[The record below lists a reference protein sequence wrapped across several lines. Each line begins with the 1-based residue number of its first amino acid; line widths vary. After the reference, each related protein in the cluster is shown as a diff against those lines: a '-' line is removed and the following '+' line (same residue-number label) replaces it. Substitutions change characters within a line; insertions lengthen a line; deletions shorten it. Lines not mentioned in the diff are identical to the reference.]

1 MPCVSGYRQQL
12 NIGVIARMK
21 PAKRYSEL
29 MSELLKELAE
39 MSNSVEVPVG
49 ALVLDKKLEV
59 IAKSFNNR
67 VEKNDPTAHAEIEA
81 IRIAGQKLNNWRL
94 DDCTL
99 LVTLE
104 PCQMCSGAILQ
115 SRISRIVFG
124 AFEPKTGFL
133 VSKNS
138 DSENTN
144 IEIISGVIEEESS
157 KILSNWFRDKRSNK
171 DMI

>member
-1 MPCVSGYRQQL
+1 
-12 NIGVIARMK
+12 MK
-21 PAKRYSEL
+21 PAKRYSDL
-29 MSELLKELAE
+29 MSDLLKELSE
-39 MSNSVEVPVG
+39 MSNSVDVPVG
-49 ALVLDKKLEV
+49 ALVIDKNLEV

-67 VEKNDPTAHAEIEA
+67 VEKNDPTAHAEIEV

-115 SRISRIVFG
+115 SRISRVVFG

-133 VSKNS
+133 VSRNS
-138 DSENTN
+138 HPENTN
-144 IEIISGVIEEESS
+144 IEIIGGVMEEESS
-157 KILSNWFRDKRSNK
+157 KILSNWFRDKR
-171 DMI
+171 

>member
-1 MPCVSGYRQQL
+1 
-12 NIGVIARMK
+12 MK
-21 PAKRYSEL
+21 PAKRYSDL
-29 MSELLKELAE
+29 MGELLKELAE
-39 MSNSVEVPVG
+39 MSNSVDVPVG
-49 ALVLDKKLEV
+49 ALVLDKNLDV

-67 VEKNDPTAHAEIEA
+67 VEKNDPTAHAEIEV

-115 SRISRIVFG
+115 SRISRVVFG

-133 VSKNS
+133 VSKN
-138 DSENTN
+138 
-144 IEIISGVIEEESS
+144 
-157 KILSNWFRDKRSNK
+157 
-171 DMI
+171 

>member
-1 MPCVSGYRQQL
+1 
-12 NIGVIARMK
+12 MK
-21 PAKRYSEL
+21 PAKQYSDL

-39 MSNSVEVPVG
+39 MSNSIDVPVG
-49 ALVLDKKLEV
+49 ALVLDKNLEV

-99 LVTLE
+99 IVTLE

-115 SRISRIVFG
+115 SRINRVVFG

-138 DSENTN
+138 HSENTN
-144 IEIISGVIEEESS
+144 IEIISGVMEEESA
-157 KILSNWFRDKRSNK
+157 KILSNWFQNKRSNK

>member
-1 MPCVSGYRQQL
+1 
-12 NIGVIARMK
+12 MK
-21 PAKRYSEL
+21 PAKRYSDL

-39 MSNSVEVPVG
+39 MSNSVDVPVG
-49 ALVLDKKLEV
+49 ALVLDKNLEV

-81 IRIAGQKLNNWRL
+81 IRISGQKLNNWRL

-115 SRISRIVFG
+115 SRISRVVFG

-133 VSKNS
+133 VSQNS
-138 DSENTN
+138 HSENTN
-144 IEIISGVIEEESS
+144 IEIISGVMEEESA
-157 KILSNWFRDKRSNK
+157 KIISNWFQNRRSNK

>member
-1 MPCVSGYRQQL
+1 
-12 NIGVIARMK
+12 MK
-21 PAKRYSEL
+21 PAKRYSDL
-29 MSELLKELAE
+29 MSELLKELTE
-39 MSNSVEVPVG
+39 MSNSVDVPVG
-49 ALVLDKKLEV
+49 AFVLDKNLEV

-67 VEKNDPTAHAEIEA
+67 VETNDPTAHAEIEA

-115 SRISRIVFG
+115 SRISRVVFG

-138 DSENTN
+138 RSENTN
-144 IEIISGVIEEESS
+144 IEIISGVMAEESS
-157 KILSNWFRDKRSNK
+157 KILSNWFQDKRSNK

>member
-1 MPCVSGYRQQL
+1 
-12 NIGVIARMK
+12 MK
-21 PAKRYSEL
+21 PAKQYADL
-29 MSELLKELAE
+29 MSELLEELAE
-39 MSNSVEVPVG
+39 MSNSVDVPVG
-49 ALVLDKKLEV
+49 ALVLDKNLEV
-59 IAKSFNNR
+59 IAKSFNKR
-67 VEKNDPTAHAEIEA
+67 VETNDPTAHAEIEA
-81 IRIAGQKLNNWRL
+81 IRIAGQKLNYWRL

-115 SRISRIVFG
+115 SRISRVVFG

-133 VSKNS
+133 VSRNS
-138 DSENTN
+138 HTENKN
-144 IEIISGVIEEESS
+144 IEIISGVMEEESS

>member
-1 MPCVSGYRQQL
+1 
-12 NIGVIARMK
+12 MK
-21 PAKRYSEL
+21 PAKQFSDL

-39 MSNSVEVPVG
+39 ISNSVDVPVG
-49 ALVLDKKLEV
+49 ALVLDKNLEI

-67 VEKNDPTAHAEIEA
+67 VQKNDPTSHAEIEA
-81 IRIAGQKLNNWRL
+81 IRIAGQKLSNWRL

-99 LVTLE
+99 IVTLE

-115 SRISRIVFG
+115 SRISRVVFG

-138 DSENTN
+138 RSEITN
-144 IEIISGVIEEESS
+144 IEIISGVMEEESS
-157 KILSNWFRDKRSNK
+157 KILSNWFLDKRSNK

>member
-1 MPCVSGYRQQL
+1 
-12 NIGVIARMK
+12 MK
-21 PAKRYSEL
+21 PAKQYSDL
-29 MSELLKELAE
+29 MSELLNELAE
-39 MSNSVEVPVG
+39 MTNSVDVPVG
-49 ALVLDKKLEV
+49 ALILDKNLEV

-99 LVTLE
+99 IVTLE

-115 SRISRIVFG
+115 SRISRVVFG
-124 AFEPKTGFL
+124 AFEPKSGFL
-133 VSKNS
+133 VSRNS
-138 DSENTN
+138 NPENTN
-144 IEIISGVIEEESS
+144 IEIISGVMEEESS

>member
-1 MPCVSGYRQQL
+1 
-12 NIGVIARMK
+12 MK
-21 PAKRYSEL
+21 PAKQYSDL
-29 MSELLKELAE
+29 MGELLKELAE
-39 MSNSVEVPVG
+39 MSNSVDVPVG
-49 ALVLDKKLEV
+49 ALVLDKNLDV

-67 VEKNDPTAHAEIEA
+67 VEKNDPTAHAEIEV

-94 DDCTL
+94 DGGTL
-99 LVTLE
+99 IVTLE

-115 SRISRIVFG
+115 SRISRVVFG

-138 DSENTN
+138 QSENSN
-144 IEIISGVIEEESS
+144 IEIISGVMEEESS
-157 KILSNWFRDKRSNK
+157 KILSNWFQDKRPIK

>member
-1 MPCVSGYRQQL
+1 
-12 NIGVIARMK
+12 MK
-21 PAKRYSEL
+21 PAKRYSDL

-39 MSNSVEVPVG
+39 MSNSVDVPVG
-49 ALVLDKKLEV
+49 ALVLDKNLEV

-81 IRIAGQKLNNWRL
+81 IRLAGQQLNNWRL

-99 LVTLE
+99 IVTLE

-115 SRISRIVFG
+115 SRISRVVFG

-138 DSENTN
+138 QSENSN
-144 IEIISGVIEEESS
+144 IEIISGVMEEESA
-157 KILSNWFRDKRSNK
+157 KILSNWFHGKRSNK

>member
-1 MPCVSGYRQQL
+1 
-12 NIGVIARMK
+12 MK

-39 MSNSVEVPVG
+39 MSNSVDVPV
-49 ALVLDKKLEV
+49 AAFVLDKNLEV
-59 IAKSFNNR
+59 IAKSLNNR
-67 VEKNDPTAHAEIEA
+67 VQKNDPTAHAEIEA

-99 LVTLE
+99 IVTLE

-115 SRISRIVFG
+115 SRISRVIFG

-133 VSKNS
+133 VSRNS
-138 DSENTN
+138 HSENKN
-144 IEIISGVIEEESS
+144 IEIISGVMEEESS
-157 KILSNWFRDKRSNK
+157 KILSNWFQEKRSNK

>member
-1 MPCVSGYRQQL
+1 
-12 NIGVIARMK
+12 MK
-21 PAKRYSEL
+21 PAKQYSDL
-29 MSELLKELAE
+29 MSELLKELVE
-39 MSNSVEVPVG
+39 MSNSVDVPVG
-49 ALVLDKKLEV
+49 ALVLDKNLEV
-59 IAKSFNNR
+59 VAKSFNNR

-99 LVTLE
+99 IVTLE

-115 SRISRIVFG
+115 SRISRVVFG

-157 KILSNWFRDKRSNK
+157 KILSNWFRDKR
-171 DMI
+171 

>member
-1 MPCVSGYRQQL
+1 
-12 NIGVIARMK
+12 MK
-21 PAKRYSEL
+21 PAKQYSDL

-39 MSNSVEVPVG
+39 MSNSVDVPVG
-49 ALVLDKKLEV
+49 ALVLDKNLEV

-67 VEKNDPTAHAEIEA
+67 VENNDPTAHAEIEA

-99 LVTLE
+99 IVTLE

-115 SRISRIVFG
+115 SRISRVVFG
-124 AFEPKTGFL
+124 AYEPKTGFL

-138 DSENTN
+138 SSENTN
-144 IEIISGVIEEESS
+144 IEIISGVMEEESS
-157 KILSNWFRDKRSNK
+157 TILSNWFQDKRSNK

>member
-1 MPCVSGYRQQL
+1 
-12 NIGVIARMK
+12 
-21 PAKRYSEL
+21 

-39 MSNSVEVPVG
+39 MSNSIDVPVG
-49 ALVLDKKLEV
+49 ALVLDENLEV

-99 LVTLE
+99 VVTLE

-115 SRISRIVFG
+115 SRIIRVVFG

-138 DSENTN
+138 HSENTN
-144 IEIISGVIEEESS
+144 IEIISGVMEEESA
-157 KILSNWFRDKRSNK
+157 KILSNWFQDKRSNK

>member
-1 MPCVSGYRQQL
+1 
-12 NIGVIARMK
+12 MK
-21 PAKRYSEL
+21 PTKQYSDL
-29 MSELLKELAE
+29 MSELLKDLAE
-39 MSNSVEVPVG
+39 MSNSVDVPVG
-49 ALVLDKKLEV
+49 ALVLDKNLEV

-67 VEKNDPTAHAEIEA
+67 VENNDPTAHAEIEA
-81 IRIAGQKLNNWRL
+81 IRLAGQKLNNWRL

-99 LVTLE
+99 IVTLE

-115 SRISRIVFG
+115 SRISRVVFG

-138 DSENTN
+138 HSESTN
-144 IEIISGVIEEESS
+144 IEIISGVMEEESA
-157 KILSNWFRDKRSNK
+157 KILSNWFQNRRSNK

>member
-1 MPCVSGYRQQL
+1 
-12 NIGVIARMK
+12 MK
-21 PAKRYSEL
+21 PAKRYSDL

-39 MSNSVEVPVG
+39 MSNSVDVPVG
-49 ALVLDKKLEV
+49 ALVLDKNLEV

-67 VEKNDPTAHAEIEA
+67 VETNDPTAHAEIEA

-115 SRISRIVFG
+115 SRISRVVFG

-138 DSENTN
+138 HFENTN
-144 IEIISGVIEEESS
+144 IEIISGVMEEESA
-157 KILSNWFRDKRSNK
+157 KILSNWFQNKRSNK

>member
-1 MPCVSGYRQQL
+1 
-12 NIGVIARMK
+12 MK
-21 PAKRYSEL
+21 PAKQYSDL
-29 MSELLKELAE
+29 MSELLNELAE
-39 MSNSVEVPVG
+39 MTNSVDVPVG
-49 ALVLDKKLEV
+49 ALVLDKYLKV

-81 IRIAGQKLNNWRL
+81 IRIAGQQLNNWRL

-99 LVTLE
+99 IVTLE

-115 SRISRIVFG
+115 SRISRVVFG

-133 VSKNS
+133 VSRNS
-138 DSENTN
+138 HPENTN
-144 IEIISGVIEEESS
+144 IEIISGVMEEESS

>member
-1 MPCVSGYRQQL
+1 
-12 NIGVIARMK
+12 MK
-21 PAKRYSEL
+21 PAKRYSDL

-39 MSNSVEVPVG
+39 MSNSVDVPVG
-49 ALVLDKKLEV
+49 ALVLDKNLEV

-67 VEKNDPTAHAEIEA
+67 VETNDPTAHAEIEA

-99 LVTLE
+99 IVTLE

-115 SRISRIVFG
+115 SRISRVVFG

-138 DSENTN
+138 HFENTN
-144 IEIISGVIEEESS
+144 IEIISGVMEEESA
-157 KILSNWFRDKRSNK
+157 KILSNWFQDKRSNK

>member
-1 MPCVSGYRQQL
+1 
-12 NIGVIARMK
+12 MK

-39 MSNSVEVPVG
+39 MSASVDVPVG
-49 ALVLDKKLEV
+49 ALVLDKNLEV

-99 LVTLE
+99 IVTLE

-115 SRISRIVFG
+115 SRISCVVFG

-138 DSENTN
+138 QSENSN
-144 IEIISGVIEEESS
+144 IEIISGVMEEESS
-157 KILSNWFRDKRSNK
+157 KILSNWFQEKRSNK

>member
-1 MPCVSGYRQQL
+1 
-12 NIGVIARMK
+12 MK
-21 PAKRYSEL
+21 PAKRFSDL

-39 MSNSVEVPVG
+39 MSGSVDVPVG
-49 ALVLDKKLEV
+49 ALVLDKNLEV
-59 IAKSFNNR
+59 LAKSFNHR

-81 IRIAGQKLNNWRL
+81 IRIAGQEINNWRL

-99 LVTLE
+99 IVTLE

-115 SRISRIVFG
+115 SRISRVIFG

-138 DSENTN
+138 QSENSN
-144 IEIISGVIEEESS
+144 IEIISGVMEEESS
-157 KILSNWFRDKRSNK
+157 KILSNWFQEKRSNK

>member
-1 MPCVSGYRQQL
+1 
-12 NIGVIARMK
+12 MK

-39 MSNSVEVPVG
+39 MSNSVDVPVG
-49 ALVLDKKLEV
+49 ALVLDKNLEV

-99 LVTLE
+99 VVTLE

-115 SRISRIVFG
+115 SRISRVVFG

-138 DSENTN
+138 HSENTN
-144 IEIISGVIEEESS
+144 IEIISGVMEEESA
-157 KILSNWFRDKRSNK
+157 KILSNWFQDKRSNK

>member
-1 MPCVSGYRQQL
+1 
-12 NIGVIARMK
+12 MK
-21 PAKRYSEL
+21 PAKQYSDL
-29 MSELLKELAE
+29 MSELLKELVE
-39 MSNSVEVPVG
+39 MSNSVDVPVG
-49 ALVLDKKLEV
+49 ALVLDKNLEV

-67 VEKNDPTAHAEIEA
+67 VENNDPTAHAEIEV

-99 LVTLE
+99 IVTLE

-115 SRISRIVFG
+115 SRISRVVFG

-133 VSKNS
+133 VSQNS
-138 DSENTN
+138 HSENTN
-144 IEIISGVIEEESS
+144 IEIISGVMEEESA
-157 KILSNWFRDKRSNK
+157 KILSNWFQNRRSNK

>member
-1 MPCVSGYRQQL
+1 
-12 NIGVIARMK
+12 MK
-21 PAKRYSEL
+21 PAKQYSDL
-29 MSELLKELAE
+29 MGELLKELAE
-39 MSNSVEVPVG
+39 MSNSVDVPVG
-49 ALVLDKKLEV
+49 ALVLDKNLDV

-67 VEKNDPTAHAEIEA
+67 VEKNDPTAHAEIEV

-99 LVTLE
+99 IVTLE

-115 SRISRIVFG
+115 SRISRVVFG

-138 DSENTN
+138 QSENSN
-144 IEIISGVIEEESS
+144 IEIISGVMEEESS
-157 KILSNWFRDKRSNK
+157 KILSNWFQDKRPIK

>member
-1 MPCVSGYRQQL
+1 
-12 NIGVIARMK
+12 MK
-21 PAKRYSEL
+21 PAKRYSDL

-39 MSNSVEVPVG
+39 MSNSIDVPVG
-49 ALVLDKKLEV
+49 ALVLDENLEV

-94 DDCTL
+94 DNCTL

-115 SRISRIVFG
+115 SRISRVVFG

-138 DSENTN
+138 HSENTN
-144 IEIISGVIEEESS
+144 IEIISGVMEEESA
-157 KILSNWFRDKRSNK
+157 KILSNWFQDKRSNK

>member
-1 MPCVSGYRQQL
+1 
-12 NIGVIARMK
+12 MK
-21 PAKRYSEL
+21 PAKQFSDL
-29 MSELLKELAE
+29 MSELLKDLAGI
-39 MSNSVEVPVG
+39 STSVDVPVG
-49 ALVLDKKLEV
+49 ALVLDKNLEV

-115 SRISRIVFG
+115 SRISRVVFG

-133 VSKNS
+133 VSRNS
-138 DSENTN
+138 HPENTN
-144 IEIISGVIEEESS
+144 IEIISGVMEEESS
-157 KILSNWFRDKRSNK
+157 KILSNWFRDKR
-171 DMI
+171 

>member
-1 MPCVSGYRQQL
+1 
-12 NIGVIARMK
+12 MK

-39 MSNSVEVPVG
+39 MSNSVDVPVG
-49 ALVLDKKLEV
+49 AFVLDKNLEV
-59 IAKSFNNR
+59 IAKSLNNR
-67 VEKNDPTAHAEIEA
+67 VQKNDPTAHAEIEA

-99 LVTLE
+99 IVTLE

-115 SRISRIVFG
+115 SRISRVVFG

-133 VSKNS
+133 VSRNS
-138 DSENTN
+138 HSENKN
-144 IEIISGVIEEESS
+144 IEIISGVMEEESS
-157 KILSNWFRDKRSNK
+157 KILSNWFQEKRSNK

>member
-1 MPCVSGYRQQL
+1 
-12 NIGVIARMK
+12 MK
-21 PAKRYSEL
+21 PAKQYSDL

-39 MSNSVEVPVG
+39 MSNSVDVPVG
-49 ALVLDKKLEV
+49 ALVLDKNLEV
-59 IAKSFNNR
+59 IAKSFNSR
-67 VEKNDPTAHAEIEA
+67 VEKNDPTAHAEIEV

-99 LVTLE
+99 IVTLE

-115 SRISRIVFG
+115 SRISRVVFG

-138 DSENTN
+138 HSENTN
-144 IEIISGVIEEESS
+144 IEIISGVMEEESS
-157 KILSNWFRDKRSNK
+157 KILSNWFQDKRSNK

>member
-1 MPCVSGYRQQL
+1 
-12 NIGVIARMK
+12 MK

-39 MSNSVEVPVG
+39 MSNSVDVPVG
-49 ALVLDKKLEV
+49 AFVLNKNLEV
-59 IAKSFNNR
+59 IAKSLNNR
-67 VEKNDPTAHAEIEA
+67 VQKNDPTAHAEIEA

-99 LVTLE
+99 IVTLE

-115 SRISRIVFG
+115 SRISRVVFG

-133 VSKNS
+133 VSRNS
-138 DSENTN
+138 HSENKN
-144 IEIISGVIEEESS
+144 IEIISGVMEEESS
-157 KILSNWFRDKRSNK
+157 KILSNWFQEKRSNK

>member
-1 MPCVSGYRQQL
+1 
-12 NIGVIARMK
+12 MK
-21 PAKRYSEL
+21 PAKWYSEL

-39 MSNSVEVPVG
+39 MSNSVDVPVG
-49 ALVLDKKLEV
+49 ALVLDKNLEV

-67 VEKNDPTAHAEIEA
+67 FEKNDPTAHAEIEA
-81 IRIAGQKLNNWRL
+81 IRLAGQKLNNWRL
-94 DDCTL
+94 DGCTL

-115 SRISRIVFG
+115 SRISRVVFG

-133 VSKNS
+133 VSRNS
-138 DSENTN
+138 HSENKN
-144 IEIISGVIEEESS
+144 IEIISGVMEEESS
-157 KILSNWFRDKRSNK
+157 KILSNWFQEKRSNK

>member
-1 MPCVSGYRQQL
+1 
-12 NIGVIARMK
+12 MK
-21 PAKRYSEL
+21 PAKQYSDL
-29 MSELLKELAE
+29 MSELLKELAG
-39 MSNSVEVPVG
+39 MSASVDVPVG
-49 ALVLDKKLEV
+49 ALVLDKNLEI

-67 VEKNDPTAHAEIEA
+67 VQKNDPTAHAEIEA

-99 LVTLE
+99 IVTLE

-115 SRISRIVFG
+115 SRISRVVFG

-138 DSENTN
+138 RSEITN
-144 IEIISGVIEEESS
+144 IEIISGVMEEESS
-157 KILSNWFRDKRSNK
+157 KILSNWFQEKRSNK

>member
-1 MPCVSGYRQQL
+1 
-12 NIGVIARMK
+12 MK
-21 PAKRYSEL
+21 PAKRYSDL

-39 MSNSVEVPVG
+39 MSNSIDVPVG
-49 ALVLDKKLEV
+49 ALVLDENLEV

-94 DDCTL
+94 DNCTL

-115 SRISRIVFG
+115 SRIIRVVFG

-138 DSENTN
+138 HSENTN
-144 IEIISGVIEEESS
+144 IEIISGVMEEESS
-157 KILSNWFRDKRSNK
+157 KILSNWFQDKRSNK

>member
-1 MPCVSGYRQQL
+1 
-12 NIGVIARMK
+12 MK
-21 PAKRYSEL
+21 PAKRYSDL

-39 MSNSVEVPVG
+39 ISNSVDVPVG
-49 ALVLDKKLEV
+49 ALVLNKNLEV
-59 IAKSFNNR
+59 TAKSFNNR
-67 VEKNDPTAHAEIEA
+67 VEKNDPTAHAEIEV

-99 LVTLE
+99 IVTLE

-115 SRISRIVFG
+115 SRISRVVFG

-138 DSENTN
+138 LSENTN
-144 IEIISGVIEEESS
+144 IEIISGVMEEESA
-157 KILSNWFRDKRSNK
+157 KILSNWFQDKRSNK

>member
-1 MPCVSGYRQQL
+1 
-12 NIGVIARMK
+12 MK
-21 PAKRYSEL
+21 PAKRYSDL

-39 MSNSVEVPVG
+39 MSGSVDVPVG
-49 ALVLDKKLEV
+49 AIVLDKNLEV

-99 LVTLE
+99 MVTLE

-115 SRISRIVFG
+115 SRISRVVFG

-133 VSKNS
+133 VSKNTR
-138 DSENTN
+138 SENPN
-144 IEIISGVIEEESS
+144 IEIISGVMEEESS
-157 KILSNWFRDKRSNK
+157 KILSTWFLNKRFEKSSTIINK
-171 DMI
+171 WIYFNLP

>member
-1 MPCVSGYRQQL
+1 MACVSGYRQQL
-12 NIGVIARMK
+12 NIGVIAHMK
-21 PAKRYSEL
+21 PAKRYSDL

-39 MSNSVEVPVG
+39 MTNSVDVPVG
-49 ALVLDKKLEV
+49 ALVLDKNLEV

-99 LVTLE
+99 IVTLE

-115 SRISRIVFG
+115 SRISRVVFG

-133 VSKNS
+133 VSRNS
-138 DSENTN
+138 HSENKN
-144 IEIISGVIEEESS
+144 IEIISGVMEEESS
-157 KILSNWFRDKRSNK
+157 KILSNWFQEKRSNK